1 MNKEKKLVLA
11 SSSPRRKDLMEEA
24 GFEFRTAEPHAEE
37 LHAGKPEELV
47 VENAKRK
54 ALSVQSDMDGIIIGA
69 DTIGICNGELLGK
82 PADEN
87 DARRM
92 LLLQQDHPCM
102 VITGLV
108 VLDTRKNR
116 TIQGYERS
124 VVVMEGGRNGV
135 EEYLKSGLWEGKAGS
150 FGIQDRGPIGARVV
164 EGEEDNVVGMPITL
178 LRRLLSLI
186 GYEYPERTPSGKI

>member
-1 MNKEKKLVLA
+1 
-11 SSSPRRKDLMEEA
+11 MEEV
-24 GFEFRTAEPHAEE
+24 GYEFKIVEPHTEE
-37 LHAGKPEELV
+37 LHTGKPEDLV
-47 VENAKRK
+47 VENARRK
-54 ALSVQSDMDGIIIGA
+54 ALSVECGEDEIVIGA

-108 VLDTRKNR
+108 VLDCKRNR
-116 TIQGYERS
+116 TLHGYERS
-124 VVVMEGGRNGV
+124 VVVMEGGREGV
-135 EEYLKSGLWEGKAGS
+135 EKYLKTGQWKGKAGS
-150 FGIQDRGPIGARVV
+150 FGLQDRGPIGARVV
-164 EGEEDNVVGMPITL
+164 EGEEDNMIGMPITL

-186 GYEYPERTPSGKI
+186 GYEYPVRTPSGII